1 MQSSLEIACSLI
13 IIYVA
18 LWNLKE
24 LIEDIYMVSK
34 ESIESKK
41 TSSHFEI
48 ALFIILSVLM
58 TVGRAVLRFT
68 YSLIILLIL
77 SSIVN
82 GNLKYSFAC
91 TIVALIL
98 GIGLWKL
105 KIIDFS

>member
-1 MQSSLEIACSLI
+1 MESSLEIACSLI
-13 IIYVA
+13 IIYVT

-24 LIEDIYMVSK
+24 LIEDIYMISK
-34 ESIESKK
+34 ELIESKK
-41 TSSHFEI
+41 TSSYFEM
-48 ALFIILSVLM
+48 ACFIILDILM

-68 YSLIILLIL
+68 YSLIILLAL

-82 GNLKYSFAC
+82 KNLKYGFAC
-91 TIVALIL
+91 TVVVLIL

>member
-1 MQSSLEIACSLI
+1 MESILEIACSLI
-13 IIYVA
+13 LIAVA

-24 LIEDIYMVSK
+24 LIEDIYMISK
-34 ESIESKK
+34 ELIESKK
-41 TSSHFEI
+41 TSSYFEMVC
-48 ALFIILSVLM
+48 FIILDVLM
-58 TVGRAVLRFT
+58 TVGRAVLRFL
-68 YSLIILLIL
+68 YSLIILLAL

-82 GNLKYSFAC
+82 KNLKYGFAC

>member
-1 MQSSLEIACSLI
+1 MKSILEIACSLI
-13 IIYVA
+13 LIAVA

-24 LIEDIYMVSK
+24 LIEDIYMVSN

-58 TVGRAVLRFT
+58 TVGRAVLRFI

-77 SSIVN
+77 SFIVN

-91 TIVALIL
+91 TIIALIL
-98 GIGLWKL
+98 GIGLWKS
-105 KIIDFS
+105 KIINFP

>member
-1 MQSSLEIACSLI
+1 MESILEIACSLI
-13 IIYVA
+13 IIVVA
-18 LWNLKE
+18 IWNLKE

-77 SSIVN
+77 SFIVN

-91 TIVALIL
+91 TVVALIL
-98 GIGLWKL
+98 GIGLWKS
-105 KIIDFS
+105 KIINFP

>member
-1 MQSSLEIACSLI
+1 MKSILEIACSLI
-13 IIYVA
+13 LIAVA

-24 LIEDIYMVSK
+24 LIEDIYMVST
-34 ESIESKK
+34 EVIESKK
-41 TSSHFEI
+41 SSSYFEM
-48 ALFIILSVLM
+48 ACFIILSALM
-58 TVGRAVLRFT
+58 TVGRAVLRFI
-68 YSLIILLIL
+68 YSLIILLALSFIL
-77 SSIVN
+77 N

>member
-24 LIEDIYMVSK
+24 LIEDIYMISK
-34 ESIESKK
+34 ELIESKK
-41 TSSHFEI
+41 TSSYFEMVC
-48 ALFIILSVLM
+48 FIILDVLM
-58 TVGRAVLRFT
+58 TVGRAVLRFL

>member
-1 MQSSLEIACSLI
+1 MESILEIACNLI
-13 IIYVA
+13 IIAVA

-24 LIEDIYMVSK
+24 LIEDIYMIST
-34 ESIESKK
+34 ELIESKK
-41 TSSHFEI
+41 TSSYFEM
-48 ALFIILSVLM
+48 ACFIILDVLM
-58 TVGRAVLRFT
+58 TVGKAVLRFI
-68 YSLIILLIL
+68 YSLIILLTL

-82 GNLKYSFAC
+82 KNLKYGFAC

>member
-1 MQSSLEIACSLI
+1 MQSSLEIAYSLI
-13 IIYVA
+13 IIVVA

-24 LIEDIYMVSK
+24 LIEDIYMISK
-34 ESIESKK
+34 ELIESKK
-41 TSSHFEI
+41 TSSYFEMVC
-48 ALFIILSVLM
+48 FIILDVLM
-58 TVGRAVLRFT
+58 TVGRAVLRFL

-77 SSIVN
+77 STIVN

>member
-24 LIEDIYMVSK
+24 LIEDIYMISK
-34 ESIESKK
+34 ELIESKK
-41 TSSHFEI
+41 TSSYFEMVC
-48 ALFIILSVLM
+48 FIILDVLM
-58 TVGRAVLRFT
+58 TVGRAVLRFL
-68 YSLIILLIL
+68 YSLIILLAL

>member
-1 MQSSLEIACSLI
+1 MESSLEIACSLI
-13 IIYVA
+13 IIAVA

-24 LIEDIYMVSK
+24 LIEDIYTISK
-34 ESIESKK
+34 ELTESKK
-41 TSSHFEI
+41 TSSYFEM
-48 ALFIILSVLM
+48 ACFIILDVLM
-58 TVGRAVLRFT
+58 TVGRAILRFI

-77 SSIVN
+77 SFIVN